1 MFLSET
7 HFARCISFMRIWL
20 TR

>member
-7 HFARCISFMRIWL
+7 HFARCISFVRIWL